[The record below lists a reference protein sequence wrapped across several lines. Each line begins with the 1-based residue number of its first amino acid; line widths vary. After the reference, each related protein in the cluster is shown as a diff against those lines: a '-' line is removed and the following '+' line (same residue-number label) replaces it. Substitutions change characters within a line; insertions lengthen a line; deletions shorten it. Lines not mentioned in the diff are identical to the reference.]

1 MKAMILAAGLGS
13 RLRPLTDRVPKPLV
27 QVGGQP
33 LIAYPLA
40 LLRAAGIR
48 DVVINLHH
56 LGGALRDALG
66 DGDAYGV
73 SITWSEEAPA
83 ILDTGGGI
91 KQAQAWLGGDRFV
104 VLNSDTILDLD
115 LADMIR
121 FHAGRGALATMLLR
135 PDREQRRYGEIEID
149 ATARIRRF
157 LGRPAV
163 VDAPLTALMFGGVH
177 VFEPQVFDYME
188 AGRFGIN
195 AETYPR
201 MLADGAAL
209 YGYRFDGYW
218 RVLDTHAGLAEG
230 RWEAEHDGA
239 WLSSR
244 HRP

>member
-1 MKAMILAAGLGS
+1 MKAMILAAGLGG

-27 QVGGQP
+27 RVGGQP

-48 DVVINLHH
+48 EVVVNLHH

-66 DGDAYGV
+66 DGAAYGV
-73 SITWSEEAPA
+73 SIIYSEEDP

-91 KQAQAWLGGDRFV
+91 KQAQAWLGGERFV

-115 LADMIR
+115 VPDMIR
-121 FHAGRGALATMLLR
+121 FHERHGALATMLLR

-149 ATARIRRF
+149 QTARIRRF

-163 VDAPLTALMFGGVH
+163 VDAALTPLMFGGVH
-177 VFEPQVFDYME
+177 VFEPQVFDYMSP
-188 AGRFGIN
+188 GCFGI
-195 AETYPR
+195 AKETYPR
-201 MLADGAAL
+201 MLAAGAPL

-230 RWEAEHDGA
+230 RWEAARGDP
-239 WLSSR
+239 WLAPR

>member
-1 MKAMILAAGLGS
+1 MILAAGLGS
-13 RLRPLTDRVPKPLV
+13 RLRPLTDRMPKPLV
-27 QVGGQP
+27 QVGGRP

-56 LGGALRDALG
+56 LGGALRAALG
-66 DGDAYGV
+66 DGAAHGV
-73 SITWSEEAPA
+73 SITYSEEAPT

-115 LADMIR
+115 IADMIR
-121 FHAGRGALATMLLR
+121 FHAGHGALATMLLR

-157 LGRPAV
+157 LGHPAV
-163 VDAPLTALMFGGVH
+163 VDAPLTPLMFGGVH
-177 VFEPQVFDYME
+177 VFEPQVFDHMS

-195 AETYPR
+195 TETYPR
-201 MLADGAAL
+201 MLAAGAAL
-209 YGYRFDGYW
+209 YGYRFDAYW

-230 RWEAEHDGA
+230 RWEAAHGDA
-239 WLSSR
+239 WLSPR